1 MNKLTKILIGV
12 IVILLFVIGFG
23 VKVFLDGKKID
34 EALIREE
41 NEVLKLEEK
50 VRQLAEEGIAEN
62 LKVIDGVYTFEVEEG
77 KDVVVESTLFH
88 TISKDL
94 FEPQGKR
101 VEFINNNDEVKF
113 VYEFR
118 YYYYPKLAILID
130 DVGYNTKSAYQFNEL
145 GMKINFAI
153 LPFLSK
159 SREAGDILREAGHT
173 TILHMPMEGSN
184 ATLNDRTEGMIYE
197 RFSPKEIFD
206 NLDRALE
213 DVGPVKGFNNHMGSK
228 FTSNEE
234 QMRVILQYANNKG
247 LYFVDSNTSR
257 RNKGYSVAKEIGMP
271 TFQCSHFLDNSR
283 EISDIEKEIL
293 TSLQI
298 AKDKGEALVIG
309 HYHAN
314 MAEALANTKEAIENS
329 GVKLVYIEE
338 ILE

>member
-12 IVILLFVIGFG
+12 IAVLVLIIGFG
-23 VKVFLDGKKID
+23 LKVYIDGKRADK
-34 EALIREE
+34 ALLMEKAEIVRLEKEIRMH
-41 NEVLKLEEK
+41 
-50 VRQLAEEGIAEN
+50 AEEGLVEN
-62 LKVIDGVYTFEVEEG
+62 LKVIDNVFTFEIEEG
-77 KDVVVESTLFH
+77 KDFSIESTLFH
-88 TISKDL
+88 KVSKDL

-101 VEFINNNDEVKF
+101 VEFVDDNDQVKF
-113 VYEFR
+113 SYEFR

-130 DVGYNTKSAYQFNEL
+130 DVGMNTKTAHTFNEL
-145 GMKINFAI
+145 DMKVNFAV
-153 LPFLSK
+153 LPFLPKSK
-159 SREAGDILREAGHT
+159 EAGDILRSEGHT

-184 ATLNDRTEGMIYE
+184 STLNDRTEGMLYE

-234 QMRVILQYANNKG
+234 QMRVILQYANNKD

-283 EISDIEKEIL
+283 DIADIEKEIL
-293 TSLQI
+293 TSLEI
-298 AKDKGEALVIG
+298 AKEKGKALVIG
-309 HYHAN
+309 HYHMN
-314 MAEALANTKEAIENS
+314 MAQALANTKEAIEGS